1 MPGTAG
7 NRNRAKA
14 DAVGVQEVG
23 VEFVGQVAL
32 GQAKLSDAAEYPPKL
47 VKVRRSYPSSNGNST
62 KNKAAAPTKNK
73 APSFFSS
80 GAATKNNAAAPSS
93 KATEQASTNPIAKP
107 EYSGAKPSFTE
118 QAESTLDNANESS
131 DEEKENITPK
141 QVDKQS
147 KFVTNTKSVGGAFG
161 MDDSPSDMET
171 EEDRD
176 RKRKSD
182 VLDGQDAEQQPPLVP
197 PAVQQPVLAVQEQQV
212 AAAQQPA
219 VVALP
224 PVVQEQPAVVALPPV
239 VQEQP
244 AVVALPPVVQPV
256 AAAQQGD
263 FIGGHFIPAL
273 ERLKDVQ
280 GKQFNSVGRYY
291 KYQTGRTMKVYDA
304 FPQRVKQEW
313 GRRMRAQFSAL
324 NGGLLFG

>member
-1 MPGTAG
+1 MGPDGIGSRGEYNMP
-7 NRNRAKA
+7 
-14 DAVGVQEVG
+14 
-23 VEFVGQVAL
+23 
-32 GQAKLSDAAEYPPKL
+32 
-47 VKVRRSYPSSNGNST
+47 
-62 KNKAAAPTKNK
+62 
-73 APSFFSS
+73 
-80 GAATKNNAAAPSS
+80 
-93 KATEQASTNPIAKP
+93 I
-107 EYSGAKPSFTE
+107 
-118 QAESTLDNANESS
+118 
-131 DEEKENITPK
+131 
-141 QVDKQS
+141 
-147 KFVTNTKSVGGAFG
+147 
-161 MDDSPSDMET
+161 SPSDMET

-212 AAAQQPA
+212 AAAQ
-219 VVALP
+219 
-224 PVVQEQPAVVALPPV
+224 QPAVVALPPV